1 MKLPQLSMDSD
12 EDSQLTSSQS
22 RQYSALRS
30 DLSAALAA
38 FDRAQD
44 WAVCHLSP
52 QFTLSALQ
60 LASAI
65 TAYPLLRSDYIFEMF
80 C

>member
-1 MKLPQLSMDSD
+1 MNLDDDD
-12 EDSQLTSSQS
+12 ETQLTSSQS

-44 WAVCHLSP
+44 WAV
-52 QFTLSALQ
+52 
-60 LASAI
+60 
-65 TAYPLLRSDYIFEMF
+65 R
-80 C
+80 